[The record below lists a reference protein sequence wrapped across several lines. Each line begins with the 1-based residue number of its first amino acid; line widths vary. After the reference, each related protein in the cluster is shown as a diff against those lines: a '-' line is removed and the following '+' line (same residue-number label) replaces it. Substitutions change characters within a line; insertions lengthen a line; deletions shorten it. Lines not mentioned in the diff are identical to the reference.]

1 MFIDR
6 DTQLTNGK
14 VQFAS
19 YPLGRLVAERVEWRW
34 RGGLKLHQSNS
45 ADHSAMHTMH
55 TKYKSQIKRS

>member
-34 RGGLKLHQSNS
+34 RGVWNCIKATL
-45 ADHSAMHTMH
+45 
-55 TKYKSQIKRS
+55 QIILPCTPCTPNIKVR